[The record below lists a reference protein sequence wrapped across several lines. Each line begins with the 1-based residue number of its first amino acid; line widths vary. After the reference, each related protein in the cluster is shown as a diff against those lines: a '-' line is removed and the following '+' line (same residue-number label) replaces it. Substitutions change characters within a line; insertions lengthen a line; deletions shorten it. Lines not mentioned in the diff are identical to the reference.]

1 MKRIFAFIALAILLT
16 ALLGVT
22 VYAEDAT
29 ETTTTATEQETPMTT
44 PPTEES
50 PAEGE
55 NDAQEGMTASQY
67 FNEKILPLLTSSG
80 IVAVGYIAMNLA
92 TIKSKLEAKG
102 LRVTCSGLNKM
113 NADLKAVI
121 ENIDL
126 NALRDEIIEKVST
139 DIKDFISAVELDN
152 TLVASYNA
160 QMELMRAQ
168 IQTLINGA
176 MNAWAQSPAAVA
188 CLSTAPTESA
198 VRDMSAYIIGLENY
212 VKQTKGEEAE
222 QILSE
227 LKGV

>member
-1 MKRIFAFIALAILLT
+1 MKRLFAFIALALLL
-16 ALLGVT
+16 ASLLGVT

-29 ETTTTATEQETPMTT
+29 ETTATATEQESPMTT
-44 PPTEES
+44 PPAEES

-67 FNEKILPLLTSSG
+67 FNEKILPMLTSSG

-92 TIKSKLEAKG
+92 TIKSKLDAKG
-102 LRVTCSGLNKM
+102 LRVTCAGLNKM

-126 NALRDEIIEKVST
+126 NALRDEIIAKVST
-139 DIKDFISAVELDN
+139 DIKGFISAVELDN
-152 TLVASYNA
+152 TLVAEYNA

-168 IQTLINGA
+168 MQSLINGA
-176 MNAWAQSPAAVA
+176 MNAWAQSPSAVA
-188 CLSTAPTESA
+188 CLTSAPTESA
-198 VRDMSAYIIGLENY
+198 VKSMSVYIKGLEDY

-227 LKGV
+227 LKGA